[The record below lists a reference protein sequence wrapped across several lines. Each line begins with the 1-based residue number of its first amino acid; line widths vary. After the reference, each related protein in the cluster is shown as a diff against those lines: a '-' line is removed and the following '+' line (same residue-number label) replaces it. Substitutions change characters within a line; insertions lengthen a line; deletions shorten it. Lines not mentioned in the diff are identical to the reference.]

1 MLIENEKDKKQFN
14 LKDAR
19 ALENKEKELE
29 MKERNIDD
37 KLNTIQTEFDKL
49 YLLRNENLKI
59 K

>member
-1 MLIENEKDKKQFN
+1 MLIENEKDKKQLN
-14 LKDAR
+14 LKDVR

>member
-1 MLIENEKDKKQFN
+1 MLIENEKDKKQLN